1 MARRSARREVG
12 LRRGLRPLPCRGLVH
27 KVVIGQVPCRISA
40 SSHGWSTRWDER
52 ATDGFSAYLARL
64 GWRNYCVKGDP
75 EILELCPDCAVRALL
90 LGETGGLADTWLRP
104 VRAYTHAVAQVNE
117 QLDARQRVT
126 ANLLLTDGRAS

>member
-1 MARRSARREVG
+1 MMAGGIYTELGWPDDLPDERWDCVEV
-12 LRRGLRPLPCRGLVH
+12 CDH
-27 KVVIGQVPCRISA
+27 CHAVV
-40 SSHGWSTRWDER
+40 WSTRWDER
-52 ATDGFSAYLARL
+52 VTDGFRAYLARL

-104 VRAYTHAVAQVNE
+104 VSAYTHAVAQVNE

-126 ANLLLTDGRAS
+126 ANLLLTDGRTA